1 MANKIH
7 VGNISST
14 TTDKDL
20 SDLFSKSGPVA
31 SAKVSLGIDKKN
43 TGHGYVAMSD
53 DKDMEKAISELH
65 NAVLKGNRIRVARDH
80 SADQNQNYSS
90 YQNRYRR
97 SR

>member
-20 SDLFSKSGPVA
+20 FDLFSKSAPVA
-31 SAKVSLGIDKKN
+31 SAKVSLGIDQKN
-43 TGHGYVAMSD
+43 TGHGYVTMSD

-65 NAVLKGNRIRVARDH
+65 NAALKGNRIRVARDRSSDQSH
-80 SADQNQNYSS
+80 SYSS
-90 YQNRYRR
+90 YQSRYRR